1 MEAAARLSAS
11 GTVASGSIFNSEEL
25 EGLILKDKKAFMK
38 TKCAECA
45 GSCGLAKKYKETMAV
60 IVKSMMDPWQHSL
73 AAEQQSKVTEQDTF
87 WCRDCGRVLCDT
99 HRYQHT
105 CERLDALKAKND
117 SWSMQALLEQLR
129 EDEARKD
136 ALEAQVKAEQQRAAE
151 KLEEEKSHRKNQR
164 KLLASK
170 AKQVESFI
178 QQRSRDKDGLRP
190 AAHAKLLELYPRVKR
205 LSLALYNQFEHPDS
219 TQVGGPDW
227 EEVKE
232 IYAEAREITGM
243 IVMTEDG
250 PLDMRNPWDPPE
262 DPSQAQ
268 DMQDD

>member
-60 IVKSMMDPWQHSL
+60 IVKSMM
-73 AAEQQSKVTEQDTF
+73 DTF